1 MILEEI
7 EKKELKKRID
17 NAIEFLETEY
27 NTYSSGEEWRK
38 ALKNVLKGKNKIKK
52 IINNTGYDET
62 LTYEESR
69 RAIAHNFKVIGNKI
83 NEIINKLNEMEN
95 KNE

>member
-7 EKKELKKRID
+7 EKKELKNRID

-27 NTYSSGEEWRK
+27 NTYPSGEEWRK

-52 IINNTGYDET
+52 IINNVGYDET

-69 RAIAHNFKVIGNKI
+69 RAIAHNFNVIGNKI
-83 NEIINKLNEMEN
+83 NEIIDKLNERDEDV
-95 KNE
+95 